1 MTDIELDDLGD
12 RRDQDDIVIVEAVT
26 GMHFES
32 GFRSCA
38 RGGDKPRKLAVAR
51 ETALGSGGAI
61 SAGMKLDGISPN
73 FPRSFDLLEIGI
85 DEKRD
90 LDATAPE
97 RGDERRE
104 RSGLARDVEPA
115 FGRDLLP
122 PLGHETTSVRGRRE
136 RDREHLLR

>member
-1 MTDIELDDLGD
+1 N
-12 RRDQDDIVIVEAVT
+12 DIVIVEAMA

-38 RGGDKPRKLAVAR
+38 RCDDEPVKLAVAR
-51 ETALGSGGAI
+51 EAALGSGGTI
-61 SAGMKLDGISPN
+61 RSGMKLDGVGPN

-90 LDATAPE
+90 LDAAASQC
-97 RGDERRE
+97 GDGRRE
-104 RSGLARDVEPA
+104 RSGLPRDVEPP

-122 PLGHETTSVRGRRE
+122 PLGHETTRMRTRRQ
-136 RDREHLLR
+136 RDRAHFLPD